1 MIISHQTPANLLHKS
16 YGHGSDMSP
25 ADTLFDFKKKKK
37 QLRVTSTSYSRP
49 HWPPTQ
55 QYLFQ
60 NKQLLTKPSFTPFKT
75 ILYSIS
81 RCNYYGFREHFN
93 LLLSCTAAAYNH
105 IWGTRYVSKIKSYF
119 IQFNSTYHE
128 ATLTLKA
135 FSLNL

>member
-1 MIISHQTPANLLHKS
+1 MITSHQTPANLLHKS

-60 NKQLLTKPSFTPFKT
+60 NKQLLTKNPHSLHLKQF
-75 ILYSIS
+75 Y
-81 RCNYYGFREHFN
+81 
-93 LLLSCTAAAYNH
+93 
-105 IWGTRYVSKIKSYF
+105 
-119 IQFNSTYHE
+119 IQFQDVIIMVLENISIYYCHAQQQHIIT
-128 ATLTLKA
+128 
-135 FSLNL
+135 FGGPDM

>member
-1 MIISHQTPANLLHKS
+1 MGQICPLLIRFL
-16 YGHGSDMSP
+16 
-25 ADTLFDFKKKKK
+25 TLKKKKK

-105 IWGTRYVSKIKSYF
+105 IWGTRYVSKIKLYF